1 MKRFLTTILVCLLA
15 LCLTTS
21 AMALVLRPGDS
32 GSNVL
37 ALQQAL
43 NKAGY
48 GTLVLDGKYGTATT
62 NAVRRFQLD
71 HYLVVDGKAG
81 PLTLAALNFTGSTG
95 STGTTTG
102 AVLKRGSTGT
112 AVVEL
117 QNLLARYG
125 YPVGTADGKFGTKT
139 YRAVVAFQ
147 QLNGLKVDG
156 KAGPQTM
163 AKLRS
168 GNVVYYNGTVTPTY
182 PGGATQSYVI
192 TKVVLSNT
200 QPVVGD
206 TIRASIVPSAGTAT
220 YVWYRNN
227 RQVST
232 GNAYNVTVNDL
243 NASLYCVATGYGRTS
258 GTVASNK
265 TDAVTEV
272 IGGVTRLQ
280 GSLEIPSRAAA
291 GTRITATKKNM
302 NSSEV
307 YYQWYMNGA
316 SIAGANGLSLNLTAD
331 MVGQDVQCTA
341 TAISDSG
348 YTGTVRSNYCYV
360 TKPATVEPGDNDD
373 NQQKPLEGRVYFTV
387 SSVNPGQ
394 TITPRV
400 DLPTENVSYNWTV
413 DGFGLVGNGTTLRI
427 KSEWVGKTVVLNV
440 VANSGSGY
448 IGSKSASVNVVAGG
462 STGGGSEQVLKGKP
476 TISGEVKV
484 GNTVTANLSG
494 LNTQNVTCTWY
505 KYGSNTPIGHGNA
518 LTLTEDLSNK
528 EICVEAVANATSGFT
543 GKSQSSYKIVSPADA
558 TGGTTGGTTGGG
570 TDLVVPIGP
579 GDR

>member
-81 PLTLAALNFTGSTG
+81 PLTLSALNFTSSG
-95 STGTTTG
+95 GTTTTTST
-102 AVLKRGSTGT
+102 VLKRGSTGT

-125 YPVGTADGKFGTKT
+125 YPVGTADGKFGTNT

-168 GNVVYYNGTVTPTY
+168 GNVVYYNGTITQPTN
-182 PGGATQSYVI
+182 PGTATQSYVI

-200 QPVVGD
+200 RPVVGD

-220 YVWYRNN
+220 YAWYRNN

-232 GNAYNVTVNDL
+232 GNAYKVTASDL
-243 NASLYCVATGYGRTS
+243 NATLYCVATGYGRTS
-258 GTVASNK
+258 GTVASN
-265 TDAVTEV
+265 TTSPVTEV
-272 IGGVTRLQ
+272 VGGVNRLQ
-280 GSLEIPSRAAA
+280 GTIEIPSRAAV
-291 GTRITATKKNM
+291 GTKITATADL

-307 YYQWYMNGA
+307 YYQWYMNGV
-316 SIAGANGLSLNLTAD
+316 SISGANSRSLNLTEN
-331 MVGQDVQCTA
+331 MVGQDIQVAA
-341 TAISDSG
+341 TAISDTL

-360 TKPATVEPGDNDD
+360 TRAAVVEPGDDD
-373 NQQKPLEGRVYFTV
+373 DHSQKPLTGNVYFTV
-387 SSVNPGQ
+387 STVNPGQ
-394 TITPRV
+394 TITPIV
-400 DLPTENVSYNWTV
+400 EGLSTTNVSYNWIV
-413 DGFGLVGNGTTLRI
+413 EGAVVGNGKNLFINNAWAGKLLTLQ
-427 KSEWVGKTVVLNV
+427 V

-448 IGSKSASVNVVAGG
+448 IGSLSATVNVGAG
-462 STGGGSEQVLKGKP
+462 
-476 TISGEVKV
+476 
-484 GNTVTANLSG
+484 
-494 LNTQNVTCTWY
+494 
-505 KYGSNTPIGHGNA
+505 
-518 LTLTEDLSNK
+518 
-528 EICVEAVANATSGFT
+528 TS
-543 GKSQSSYKIVSPADA
+543 
-558 TGGTTGGTTGGG
+558 GGTTGGG
-570 TDLVVPIGP
+570 STAPDIGGGVIVVDPDSGSGSGTPEVPTTPVDERFYADVTLSWSGTSKVVATIANPNVDESSLKFAWYDYDGNKISSTKSADVTGLTNEVYFEVTAP
-579 GDR
+579 NGNYIMKAMKLN

>member
-95 STGTTTG
+95 GTTTTSG
-102 AVLKRGSTGT
+102 TVLKRGSTGT

-125 YPVGTADGKFGTKT
+125 YPVGTADGKFGTNT

-156 KAGPQTM
+156 KAGPLTM

-168 GNVVYYNGTVTPTY
+168 GNVVYYNGSITTPSN
-182 PGGATQSYVI
+182 PGGVTQNYVI

-200 QPVVGD
+200 RPVVGD

-220 YVWYRNN
+220 YAWYRNN

-232 GNAYNVTVNDL
+232 GNAYKVTASDL
-243 NASLYCVATGYGRTS
+243 NATLYCVATGYGRTS
-258 GTVASNK
+258 GTVASN
-265 TDAVTEV
+265 TTSPVTEV
-272 IGGVTRLQ
+272 VGGVNRLQ
-280 GSLEIPSRAAA
+280 GTITIPDRAAA
-291 GTRITATKKNM
+291 GTRITATVDL

-316 SIAGANGLSLNLTAD
+316 SISGANSRSLNLTEN
-331 MVGQDVQCTA
+331 MVGQDIQFAA
-341 TAISDSG
+341 TAINDTL

-360 TKPATVEPGDNDD
+360 TRAASTEPDEDSD
-373 NQQKPLEGRVYFTV
+373 HSQKQLTGNVYFTV
-387 SSVNPGQ
+387 STVNPGQ
-394 TITPRV
+394 TLAPRV
-400 DLPTENVSYNWTV
+400 ENLSTQNVSYNWMV
-413 DGFGLVGNGTTLRI
+413 AGQVVGNGRTLYI
-427 KSEWVGKTVVLNV
+427 QPEWTGKAVILQV

-448 IGSKSASVNVVAGG
+448 IGSLSANVTVVAAG
-462 STGGGSEQVLKGKP
+462 SGSGSGSGSGIEPIDPGTGSGTGSGTTTGEKLSGNV
-476 TISGEVKV
+476 TISRS
-484 GNTVTANLSG
+484 GNVMTADISG
-494 LNTQNVTCTWY
+494 LNITEGLTYAWEVEGSDTEASTSQTVNV
-505 KYGSNTPIGHGNA
+505 GNLPA
-518 LTLTEDLSNK
+518 GTKVTVWISGPNGGY
-528 EICVEAVANATSGFT
+528 VSASAT
-543 GKSQSSYKIVSPADA
+543 V
-558 TGGTTGGTTGGG
+558 
-570 TDLVVPIGP
+570 
-579 GDR
+579 

>member
-95 STGTTTG
+95 GTTGTTTG

-200 QPVVGD
+200 RPVVGD
-206 TIRASIVPSAGTAT
+206 TIRANIVPSAGTAT

-232 GNAYNVTVNDL
+232 GNAYKVTASDL
-243 NASLYCVATGYGRTS
+243 NATLYCVATGYGRTS
-258 GTVASNK
+258 GTVASN
-265 TDAVTEV
+265 TTAAVTEV
-272 IGGVTRLQ
+272 VGGVNRLQ
-280 GSLEIPSRAAA
+280 GTITIPSRAAA
-291 GTRITATKKNM
+291 GTRITATVDL

-316 SIAGANGLSLNLTAD
+316 SISGANSRSLNLTAD
-331 MVGQDVQCTA
+331 MVGQDVQFAA
-341 TAISDSG
+341 TAISDTE

-360 TKPATVEPGDNDD
+360 TRAVSPEPDEDSDHSQKQLTGTV
-373 NQQKPLEGRVYFTV
+373 RFTV
-387 SSVNPGQ
+387 STVNPGQ
-394 TITPRV
+394 TIQPRV
-400 DLPTENVSYNWTV
+400 ENLSTQNVSYNWIV
-413 DGFGLVGNGTTLRI
+413 AGQVVGNGTTLYIRP
-427 KSEWVGKTVVLNV
+427 EWVGKAVILQV

-448 IGSKSASVNVVAGG
+448 IGTLSANVTVVAGGTSGGSTGG
-462 STGGGSEQVLKGKP
+462 STGGGVIVVDPDSGSGSGTPEVP
-476 TISGEVKV
+476 TTPVEERFQADVTLSWSGTSKVVANISNSNVDESKLTFAWYDYEGNKISSTKSADVTGLTNEVYFE
-484 GNTVTANLSG
+484 VTAPN
-494 LNTQNVTCTWY
+494 
-505 KYGSNTPIGHGNA
+505 GNYIMKA
-518 LTLTEDLSNK
+518 MKL
-528 EICVEAVANATSGFT
+528 G
-543 GKSQSSYKIVSPADA
+543 
-558 TGGTTGGTTGGG
+558 
-570 TDLVVPIGP
+570 
-579 GDR
+579 